1 MKKKIVIT
9 YKKYFATIK
18 KTLKYLIKCKVY
30 KYANNFLILYNYH
43 YLSSKFIMFTPL
55 QMLSL
60 QKKVPSIFHILQMLS
75 FVHKKVK
82 EK

>member
-1 MKKKIVIT
+1 MKKKIVNT

-30 KYANNFLILYNYH
+30 KYANSFLVLYNYH

-60 QKKVPSIFHILQMLS
+60 QKKSLPYFIYYKCYHLFI
-75 FVHKKVK
+75 KK
-82 EK
+82 